1 MNKKVRNLAREA
13 REKVVA
19 DTFLHEAILA
29 YKRSI
34 PFSEF
39 SEYLHDIVA
48 LNHHS
53 AWGYAE
59 GTVSFP
65 DWASDPLDEV
75 LADAKKDA
83 IEMVAESL
91 ADGARPHITT
101 YRVLLEDPN
110 CPDELLEH
118 REGYVTCRYWPGLHT
133 LKQYLVETEGE
144 S

>member
-1 MNKKVRNLAREA
+1 MSRKVQTVARAE
-13 REKVVA
+13 RERIVA
-19 DTFLHEAILA
+19 KTFLHEAILA

-34 PFSEF
+34 PFAEF
-39 SEYLHDIVA
+39 AEYLHDIVA
-48 LNHHS
+48 ITHNC

-59 GTVSFP
+59 GCVSNP
-65 DWASDPLDEV
+65 DWASESLDEV

-83 IEMVAESL
+83 IEMVAEDL
-91 ADGARPHITT
+91 ADGARPYITT

-110 CPDELLEH
+110 CPDELLEF

-133 LKQYLVETEGE
+133 LYQYLVAEEGG